1 MMPFYHSFRAI
12 LSSIHV
18 LHDSPELCDFYSS
31 SSLEY
36 AFIASENILCKYVL
50 LFVVNQIC
58 SWGIFFMLIESSSW
72 F

>member
-12 LSSIHV
+12 LSSIHM

-36 AFIASENILCKYVL
+36 AFIASENILFCANAFSSCLLLIRYVPEAFSL
-50 LFVVNQIC
+50 C
-58 SWGIFFMLIESSSW
+58 
-72 F
+72 

>member
-12 LSSIHV
+12 LSSIHM

-36 AFIASENILCKYVL
+36 AFIASENILFCANTFSCLLLIRYVPEAFSL
-50 LFVVNQIC
+50 C
-58 SWGIFFMLIESSSW
+58 
-72 F
+72 